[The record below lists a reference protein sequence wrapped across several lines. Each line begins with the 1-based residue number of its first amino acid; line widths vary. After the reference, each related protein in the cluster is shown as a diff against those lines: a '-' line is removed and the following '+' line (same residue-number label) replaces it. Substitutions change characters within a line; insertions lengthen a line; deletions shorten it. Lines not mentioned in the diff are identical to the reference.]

1 MNISDIYV
9 RMALKPWR
17 KQKWNEKKPGKISR
31 PWKRRCRTTGGGRT
45 VFNCEDPEEKALWK
59 ELLDWENK
67 LSDCAALIR
76 RTPMPSE
83 INDIVR
89 TRASLHISQRIVFH
103 HFLELLFE
111 NCLRKNDDENLNL
124 LFAFLEDY
132 SNLLEKEA
140 EWCGT

>member
-1 MNISDIYV
+1 MERKKAWKDFQTLEK
-9 RMALKPWR
+9 ALPDY
-17 KQKWNEKKPGKISR
+17 
-31 PWKRRCRTTGGGRT
+31 RRWTY
-45 VFNCEDPEEKALWK
+45 CEDPEEKALWK
-59 ELLDWENK
+59 ELLDWENR

-76 RTPMPSE
+76 RTPMPTE

>member
-1 MNISDIYV
+1 MERKKAWKDFQTLEK
-9 RMALKPWR
+9 ALPDY
-17 KQKWNEKKPGKISR
+17 
-31 PWKRRCRTTGGGRT
+31 RRWTY
-45 VFNCEDPEEKALWK
+45 CEDLEEKALWK

-132 SNLLEKEA
+132 SNFLEKEA